1 MTSRFSDFVYRRT
14 RFATVL
20 HLLLVI
26 SLGLLAYSNTFTATF
41 NFDDIANILGNPVVR
56 NVDPF
61 ADPFAVK
68 GSRAVGDFTF
78 AVNYR
83 LNGLDVFGYHLVN
96 LAIHLAT
103 ALLVYTLVTLT
114 FRTPLLAPAEEGE
127 RGRFSGPIALFA
139 ALLFVAHPL
148 QTQAVT
154 YIVQRFTSLAAM
166 FYIGSLVLYIMAR
179 LEQGGGGRRG
189 KLFAAACY
197 LLSLLTAVLAM
208 KTKEIAFTLPFTV
221 ILYEF
226 MFFRGSIAKRVMFI
240 GAFLL
245 TLAIIPL
252 SMLGSS
258 GAGQLL
264 GRLEA
269 ATMVQTEMPRLDYLF
284 TQFRVIVTYLRLLFF
299 PVGQNLDH
307 DFPVAHSFFNAPVFL
322 SFLLLLAIFG
332 VGIYFVYR
340 STFYVLRS
348 TLDSSPSTTDHRP
361 PTAFYHQPS
370 TTDHRPPTAV
380 YRLTAFGIFWFFIA
394 LAVESSVIPIVD
406 VIFEHRVYL
415 PSIGFFMALST
426 AVVLAVDRL
435 AVRRPQI
442 AGIAFIALLLV
453 AVSLATAT
461 FRRNMVWQDETT
473 LWQDV
478 AAKSPDKSR
487 PWNNLAYA
495 YLKKHQPKKAI
506 PALIRSIG
514 ISPGHPDAWNNIGI
528 ALGQLGTY
536 AGRYSP
542 TYELFDASM
551 GMNAAYQNEW
561 FALGYNN
568 LGLAYDSMGQLA
580 DSIDNYEKSIA
591 MNPRLSEAHYNLGL
605 AYAASKETQKA
616 TDQYVILKSLNP
628 EFAAKLLKSVNG
640 DLGSGI
646 GKNPVPSSQFPD

>member
-1 MTSRFSDFVYRRT
+1 MTNRFSDFIYRRT
-14 RFATVL
+14 RFATFF
-20 HLLLVI
+20 HLLLVV

-41 NFDDIANILGNPVVR
+41 NFDDVANILGNPVVR
-56 NVDPF
+56 TMDPF
-61 ADPFAVK
+61 ADPFAAK

-83 LNGLDVFGYHLVN
+83 LNGIHVFGYHLVN

-103 ALLVYTLVTLT
+103 SLLVYALVTLT
-114 FRTPLLAPAEEGE
+114 FRTPALAPAEEGE

-166 FYIGSLVLYIMAR
+166 FYLGSLVLYVLAR
-179 LEQGGGGRRG
+179 LGRGRA
-189 KLFAAACY
+189 LSAVCY
-197 LLSLLTAVLAM
+197 LLSLLAAVLAM
-208 KTKEIAFTLPFTV
+208 KTKEIAFTLPFMV

-226 MFFRGSIAKRVMFI
+226 MFFRGNIVKRVTFI

-252 SMLGSS
+252 SLLSS

-307 DFPVAHSFFNAPVFL
+307 DFPVYHSFWNAQVAP

-332 VGIYFVYR
+332 LGVYLVLGSRNEERGSRIEDRGSRFSSFLAPR
-340 STFYVLRS
+340 SSRL
-348 TLDSSPSTTDHRP
+348 L
-361 PTAFYHQPS
+361 
-370 TTDHRPPTAV
+370 
-380 YRLTAFGIFWFFIA
+380 YRLIAFGIFWFFIA

-415 PSIGFFMALST
+415 PSVGFFMALAT
-426 AVVLAVDRL
+426 AVVLVAERVS
-435 AVRRPQI
+435 VRRPQV
-442 AGIAFIALLLV
+442 AGMTFIALLLV
-453 AVSLATAT
+453 VASLASAT
-461 FRRNMVWQDETT
+461 FRRNMAWADETT
-473 LWQDV
+473 LWQD
-478 AAKSPDKSR
+478 AASKSPEKSR
-487 PWNNLAYA
+487 PWNNLGYA
-495 YLKKHQPKKAI
+495 YLQKHQPKKAI

-528 ALGQLGTY
+528 ALTQLGTY
-536 AGRYSP
+536 AGRFSP
-542 TYELFDASM
+542 TYEMFDASA
-551 GMNAAYQNEW
+551 GMNAAYQEEW
-561 FALGYNN
+561 FALAYNN
-568 LGLAYDSMGQLA
+568 LGLAYDSLGQSA
-580 DSIDNYEKSIA
+580 DAIDNFEKSIA
-591 MNPRLSEAHYNLGL
+591 MNPRLSVARYNLGV
-605 AYAASKETQKA
+605 AYAAGKDKQKA
-616 TDQYVILKSLNP
+616 MEQYAALGALNP
-628 EFAAKLLKSVNG
+628 EMAARLLKAVNG

>member
-1 MTSRFSDFVYRRT
+1 MTNRFIDFIYRRM
-14 RFATVL
+14 RFATFF
-20 HLLLVI
+20 HLLLIV

-83 LNGLDVFGYHLVN
+83 LNGLDVSGYHLVN

-103 ALLVYTLVTLT
+103 ALLMYILVTLT

-166 FYIGSLVLYIMAR
+166 FYTGSLVLYIMAR
-179 LEQGGGGRRG
+179 LEQGGDSNRRG
-189 KLFAAACY
+189 KAFSAACY
-197 LLSLLTAVLAM
+197 LLSLITAVLAM
-208 KTKEIAFTLPFTV
+208 KTKEIAFTLPFMV

-226 MFFRGSIAKRVMFI
+226 MFFRGSIAKRAAFI

-284 TQFRVIVTYLRLLFF
+284 TQFRVIVTYLGLLFF

-322 SFLLLLAIFG
+322 SFLLLLAILGLG
-332 VGIYFVYR
+332 VYLVLGSRNEERGSRPEVQGSR
-340 STFYVLRS
+340 S
-348 TLDSSPSTTDHRP
+348 SSFLAPCS
-361 PTAFYHQPS
+361 S
-370 TTDHRPPTAV
+370 LLL
-380 YRLTAFGIFWFFIA
+380 YRLIAFGIFWFFIA

-415 PSIGFFMALST
+415 PSVGFFMALST
-426 AVVLAVDRL
+426 AVVLVVDRL

-442 AGIAFIALLLV
+442 AGITFIALLLV
-453 AVSLATAT
+453 AVSLASAT
-461 FRRNMVWQDETT
+461 FKRNMVWADETT
-473 LWQDV
+473 LWTDV

-495 YLKKHQPKKAI
+495 YLKKHQPLKAI
-506 PALIRSIG
+506 PALIRSID

-542 TYELFDASM
+542 TYEMFDAST
-551 GMNAAYQNEW
+551 GMNTAYQNEW

-568 LGLAYDSMGQLA
+568 LGLAYDSLGQLA
-580 DSIDNYEKSIA
+580 DSIANFEKSIA

-616 TDQYVILKSLNP
+616 TEQYVILKSLNP
-628 EFAAKLLKSVNG
+628 EFAAKLLKAVRSEKDFTTHYLRLTPY
-640 DLGSGI
+640 DLY
-646 GKNPVPSSQFPD
+646 

>member
-1 MTSRFSDFVYRRT
+1 MNAPSMTSRFRDFVYRRT

-26 SLGLLAYSNTFTATF
+26 FLGLLAYSNTFTATF

-139 ALLFVAHPL
+139 ALLFVTHPL

-166 FYIGSLVLYIMAR
+166 FYMGSLVLYIMAR
-179 LEQGGGGRRG
+179 LEQGGGRRR

-226 MFFRGSIAKRVMFI
+226 MFFRGSIAKRAAFI

-245 TLAIIPL
+245 TLAVIPL
-252 SMLGSS
+252 SMFGSS

-264 GRLEA
+264 ARLEA

-307 DFPVAHSFFNAPVFL
+307 DFPVSHSFWNVEVAP
-322 SFLLLLAIFG
+322 SFLLLLVIFG
-332 VGIYFVYR
+332 LGIYLVYR

-348 TLDSSPSTTDHRP
+348 TLDNSQLTTHNSQLFP
-361 PTAFYHQPS
+361 
-370 TTDHRPPTAV
+370 

-415 PSIGFFMALST
+415 PSVGFFMALST

-435 AVRRPQI
+435 AVRRPQV
-442 AGIAFIALLLV
+442 AGITFIALLLV

-461 FRRNMVWQDETT
+461 FMRNMVWQDETT

-506 PALIRSIG
+506 SALIRSID

-542 TYELFDASM
+542 TYELFDASA

-568 LGLAYDSMGQLA
+568 LGLAYDSLGQLA
-580 DSIDNYEKSIA
+580 DSIDNFEKSIA

-616 TDQYVILKSLNP
+616 TEQYVILKSLNP
-628 EFAAKLLKSVNG
+628 EFAAKLLKAVRSE
-640 DLGSGI
+640 
-646 GKNPVPSSQFPD
+646 K